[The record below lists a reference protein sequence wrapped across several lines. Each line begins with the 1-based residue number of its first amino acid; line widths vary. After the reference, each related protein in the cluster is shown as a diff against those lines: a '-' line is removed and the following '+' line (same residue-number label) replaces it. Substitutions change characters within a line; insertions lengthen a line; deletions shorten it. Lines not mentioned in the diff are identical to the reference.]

1 MSGSNRRSAPPSI
14 NLIEGFVMLS
24 FKQSNL
30 EYVSG
35 NKSPLTSLRCFPSF
49 KTRLTCHEHF
59 DPYEKQ
65 NRGNPQHTPS
75 TKPEPHLQ
83 MVTWTVLL
91 AQIQVMRQTANAY
104 PWKIRIVSNE
114 QLLQEKHPTPA
125 VSMVGSLGKIWLLS
139 SGVKTVNSNATSQ
152 QPSEISTSHEFNQ
165 NVPHVTKRW
174 KTTIALTHSDFQLR
188 YLSTESHRIIYETYS
203 TQMLGFNGQHHFFTS
218 RTNEKHFSNRSIR
231 AVLPRRSS
239 ANKLQMAGPRSLAL
253 QLAHSIWGTHWWLI
267 CRINLCHGLHD
278 LQCFVASWY
287 SFFSRCHL
295 RSNVNLRLINPL

>member
-1 MSGSNRRSAPPSI
+1 MVRPFNISTIGCIYYYCKQSHPSRFSSKKNTFFSTKHMQGVPVDGKGLYMDHFMSGSNRRSAPPSI

-165 NVPHVTKRW
+165 NVPHVTKR
-174 KTTIALTHSDFQLR
+174 
-188 YLSTESHRIIYETYS
+188 
-203 TQMLGFNGQHHFFTS
+203 
-218 RTNEKHFSNRSIR
+218 
-231 AVLPRRSS
+231 
-239 ANKLQMAGPRSLAL
+239 
-253 QLAHSIWGTHWWLI
+253 
-267 CRINLCHGLHD
+267 
-278 LQCFVASWY
+278 
-287 SFFSRCHL
+287 
-295 RSNVNLRLINPL
+295 